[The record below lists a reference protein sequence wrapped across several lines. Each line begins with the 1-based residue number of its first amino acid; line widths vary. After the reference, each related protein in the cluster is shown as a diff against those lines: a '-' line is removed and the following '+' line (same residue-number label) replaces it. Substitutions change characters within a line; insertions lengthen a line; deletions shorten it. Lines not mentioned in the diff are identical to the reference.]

1 MPDAVIL
8 PPGNDNPLDISNE
21 PRKELDAVELEVK
34 VPVKVVLP
42 VTDKADPKVVA
53 PDIEAVPPTSRVVFN
68 VVPLLMPHEV
78 PK

>member
-8 PPGNDNPLDISNE
+8 PPGNDNPLDISND